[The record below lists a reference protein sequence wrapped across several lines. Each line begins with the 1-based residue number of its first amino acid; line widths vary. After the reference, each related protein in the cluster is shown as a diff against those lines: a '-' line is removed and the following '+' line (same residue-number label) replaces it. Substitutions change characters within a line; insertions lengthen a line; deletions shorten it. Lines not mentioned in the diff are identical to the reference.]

1 MTVSFATKPARLL
14 RSGWHHLEGYPA
26 APRLCWES
34 PSNSWE
40 RRRLACPRQ
49 GFGTAKPLPYHPK
62 HMDQQNLQAAVATIY
77 VMFLSDKEC
86 GLQTRK
92 KRHKWADPAVKNRCY
107 DYRRDSCMGKNLYS
121 CESARPD
128 RSDRSDRSNAPTLQH
143 SCATIHLRKPPSTV
157 CSLRSTVYRLP
168 TNTRSGHD
176 DTACA

>member
-128 RSDRSDRSNAPTLQH
+128 RSPCSNAPTLQRSNIPVLQYISGRH
-143 SCATIHLRKPPSTV
+143 CLP
-157 CSLRSTVYRLP
+157 STVYRLP